1 MPDVARL
8 VERTTAASG
17 VPIVPVD
24 RAALAQVAALRCN
37 PIPAVATVV
46 RQLGPGV
53 RARLPVMP

>member
-24 RAALAQVAALRCN
+24 RAALAQVAALVAAGR
-37 PIPAVATVV
+37 PARPKVA
-46 RQLGPGV
+46 
-53 RARLPVMP
+53 